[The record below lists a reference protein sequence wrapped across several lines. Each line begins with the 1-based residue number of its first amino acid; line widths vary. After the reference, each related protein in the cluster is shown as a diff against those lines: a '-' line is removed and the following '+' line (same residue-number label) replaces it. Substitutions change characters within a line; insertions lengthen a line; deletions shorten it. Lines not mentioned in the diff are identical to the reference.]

1 MQSSLL
7 LNELALSGL
16 SGGEQTPN
24 RAPAFL
30 LVVLIVF
37 WGRDLEEA
45 ENLYLSLFFF
55 SKKSRRKI
63 ENS

>member
-37 WGRDLEEA
+37 WGRDQEEA
-45 ENLYLSLFFF
+45 ENLYLFFF
-55 SKKSRRKI
+55 FFQ
-63 ENS
+63 EE